1 MTKGDYE
8 LKSSNNI
15 RRLFTKQWDKVPQSS
30 HGIWH
35 FTDWLYSST
44 REEPDSSLAKL
55 TKPPIDYF
63 RMFYGDTANI
73 GDKPVLE
80 CVYAFFGAGHM
91 VFGTDMPFGRDVIN
105 EAIRAVTEMAI
116 SDSEK
121 KQIFEDNARELL
133 HLRS

>member
-1 MTKGDYE
+1 MPFLGKRV
-8 LKSSNNI
+8 SN
-15 RRLFTKQWDKVPQSS
+15 
-30 HGIWH
+30 
-35 FTDWLYSST
+35 WLYSYM
-44 REEPDSSLAKL
+44 REEPDSSLTKF
-55 TKPPIDYF
+55 TKPPMDYF

-80 CVYAFFGAGHM
+80 CGYAFFGAKHM

-105 EAIRAVTEMAI
+105 EAIRAITEMPI

-133 HLRS
+133 LLR